1 MKRGRKALRD
11 RSVIKTKL
19 VKLRVTQAEH
29 DQVKRLADQRGMTV
43 ADMIR
48 SFLFEKGNNEM

>member
-11 RSVIKTKL
+11 RAAIKTKL

-48 SFLFEKGNNEM
+48 SFLFEKGHNEM